1 MSHGP
6 ELVLSWA
13 LELQQK
19 ADCSRIQRI
28 EGADSWCALA
38 MGKKGPWLFLS
49 WDFRHYG
56 CCLARSEEILP
67 LLKLG
72 SATPPIVASLKRHLL
87 GASLKGSRRLQQD
100 RILELC
106 FRRPIGGAISQD
118 YHLIF
123 ESADRFSNLLLADGG
138 HLILEIS
145 HHIHPEKNRYRSLVP
160 GLPYTPPPPFPGID
174 LSSAKTEEDLMR
186 LRGYG
191 RPLLKMISRLLEHD
205 RSRLESILDAM
216 RKEGEGAGTLRLL
229 EGHYLTVLP
238 EEISLGTPLQGSV
251 LEESRRISL
260 FPLVAGK
267 ENAIRREL
275 AKEIEAEK
283 WRLQQRLQGY
293 QERLRRRDCADSD
306 RLRGQALLAFSHQ
319 VPGGASS
326 VELPNPEGL
335 DDTITVL
342 LDPRKDPAG
351 NAQIYFKRYRKALD
365 NAGGAER
372 EIDRLEAKMEEL
384 DVERAIIDKADLKA
398 LFVLREERHPAKN
411 RSKKNRQTPSHLCL
425 DYDGCRILVGL
436 TAKGNRF
443 VTFDQ
448 ASREDIW
455 FHARNLPGAH
465 VILKC
470 PSEDIP
476 DGAFEVAASLAAHYS
491 RGAGDEPVTIDY
503 TEKKHVRH
511 IPGKGPAHVTYRN
524 FASVTISPGRWREKI
539 EGIEQA
545 PPVKGNGN

>member
-1 MSHGP
+1 
-6 ELVLSWA
+6 
-13 LELQQK
+13 
-19 ADCSRIQRI
+19 
-28 EGADSWCALA
+28 
-38 MGKKGPWLFLS
+38 
-49 WDFRHYG
+49 
-56 CCLARSEEILP
+56 
-67 LLKLG
+67 
-72 SATPPIVASLKRHLL
+72 
-87 GASLKGSRRLQQD
+87 
-100 RILELC
+100 
-106 FRRPIGGAISQD
+106 
-118 YHLIF
+118 
-123 ESADRFSNLLLADGG
+123 
-138 HLILEIS
+138 
-145 HHIHPEKNRYRSLVP
+145 
-160 GLPYTPPPPFPGID
+160 
-174 LSSAKTEEDLMR
+174 
-186 LRGYG
+186 
-191 RPLLKMISRLLEHD
+191 
-205 RSRLESILDAM
+205 
-216 RKEGEGAGTLRLL
+216 
-229 EGHYLTVLP
+229 
-238 EEISLGTPLQGSV
+238 
-251 LEESRRISL
+251 
-260 FPLVAGK
+260 
-267 ENAIRREL
+267 
-275 AKEIEAEK
+275 
-283 WRLQQRLQGY
+283 
-293 QERLRRRDCADSD
+293 LRRRDCADSD

-319 VPGGASS
+319 VPEGASS

-335 DDTITVL
+335 DNTITVL

-365 NAGGAER
+365 NAGGVER
-372 EIDRLEAKMEEL
+372 EIDRLEAKLEEL

-411 RSKKNRQTPSHLCL
+411 RSKKKGQTPSHLCL

-524 FASVTISPGRWREKI
+524 FASITISPGRWREKI